1 LERSVDLKKK
11 NNIDYLFLLGSRGE
25 WGYIRPLIEYCK
37 KNKKNYGI
45 CLTNM
50 VVIPEYGIDGVSLGQ
65 KIINEGYNVVDSIE
79 MSLEG
84 STHFTMFKSLSLMGL
99 NFIETLKR
107 INPKFLILAGDRG
120 EQLIGAIAAAY
131 SYIPIAH
138 IQAGEKSGNI
148 DGTTRHAI
156 ARFAHIHF
164 ASNKDAADRLIK
176 SGEEK
181 FRIFNVGA
189 PQLDEIKNKK
199 YSNSNKLKEKFK
211 KINFDKFLL
220 VIFHPVTEEYNETG
234 KNIKCLLSAL
244 KKFKMD
250 KVWILPNNDAGSSIV
265 KNEILLSRDTNTHIF
280 SNLDRELY
288 FGLIKESKLV
298 VGNSSSGIIET
309 PSFNKVSIN
318 IGNRQEGRYQSKLTL
333 NSSYKTSDIV
343 NAIKKGLLI
352 KNKKKIQNP
361 YGDGNSTKKIFEI
374 LKAQKFSKKLLI
386 KKITI

>member
-1 LERSVDLKKK
+1 MERSDNLKKK
-11 NNIDYLFLLGSRGE
+11 NNLDYLFLLGSRGE

-65 KIINEGYNVVDSIE
+65 KIINEGYNIVDNIE

-84 STHFTMFKSLSLMGL
+84 STHFTMFKSLSLMGI

-164 ASNKDAADRLIK
+164 ASNKDATDRLIK

-181 FRIFNVGA
+181 FRIYNVGA

-199 YSNSNKLKEKFK
+199 YANLNKLKDKFK
-211 KINFDKFLL
+211 KINFNKFLL
-220 VIFHPVTEEYNETG
+220 VIFHPVTEEFNETS
-234 KNIKCLLSAL
+234 KNIKNLLNAL

-265 KNEILLSRDTNTHIF
+265 KNEILLSRDIDTHIF

-288 FGLIKESKLV
+288 FGLIKECKLV

-318 IGNRQEGRYQSKLTL
+318 IGSRQEGRLQSKLTL
-333 NSSYKTSDIV
+333 NSTYKTKDVI
-343 NAIKKGLLI
+343 NAIKKGLSI
-352 KNKKKIQNP
+352 KNKKKIINP
-361 YGDGNSTKKIFEI
+361 YGDGKSSKKIFEI
-374 LKAQKFSKKLLI
+374 LKGQKFNKKLLI